1 MRTLKV
7 KVNDTIFDKVIAFF
21 NKLPQKD
28 VKVSFEDTD
37 DKLQTPKKLTS
48 LSIKT
53 KGYKFNR
60 QEANE
65 R

>member
-28 VKVSFEDTD
+28 VKLSFEDN
-37 DKLQTPKKLTS
+37 DKLQTPKKLHS

-60 QEANE
+60 AEANE